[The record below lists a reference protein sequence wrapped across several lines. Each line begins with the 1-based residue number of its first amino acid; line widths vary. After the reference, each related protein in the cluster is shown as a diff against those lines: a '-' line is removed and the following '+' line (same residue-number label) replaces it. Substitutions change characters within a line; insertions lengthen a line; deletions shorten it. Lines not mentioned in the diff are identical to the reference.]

1 MPLAKIPLKP
11 GFNKQATASQ
21 AMGEW
26 IDGNNVR
33 FRYGS
38 PEKIGG
44 WEQITDKLI
53 VGAARA
59 QWSWTDL
66 TGRRYAALGTN
77 KCLYVYDADS
87 LYDITPLDL
96 TRTLTSVTFTSTTG
110 SATVTVNKASHGLE
124 PGDLFIFDASSV
136 TLPGGGVTTFTAA
149 NFETNSFE
157 VVAVPT
163 SGTFTITMPVT
174 ETGTGMSAQ
183 GSGDL
188 TPYYIVGPLISALG
202 YGWGTGLWGNDL
214 WGTPRTTS
222 NATIDGADWSLDNFG
237 ENLIATIKN
246 GKTFIWY
253 PSGGTGVS
261 TRASLVPNNPTA
273 TIQTIVSDRDRHLLH
288 LGTETTIGNPATQ
301 DPMFIRFSDQE
312 DIEKYEPTSTNT
324 AGTFRLDDGTTII
337 GAVRAKD
344 YILVVT
350 DTAAYTIQFVGPPY
364 TFSIRKVGSNCGLI
378 GKHALVFINGAVFW
392 MGDSGGFF
400 KFDGTVNDV
409 PCLVEDFVFTTLGD
423 DNLGINFAQG
433 GQVYAGLNTLYTE
446 INWFYCKDGSTNID
460 RLVSLNYDDGTWTT
474 SNLARTTYEDA
485 KVFKFPYAT
494 KYETSLLPTVPVING
509 VTAGA
514 SYFFA
519 QEKGKNE
526 VLNLSTGV
534 ISTNAIS
541 CFIRSGDFEL
551 DVEGNGEYFLKIR
564 RFIPDFKNLEGSA
577 DVTIYL
583 RSYPAD
589 TTVAKGETSI
599 GPFTIDTSTDKV
611 DTRARA
617 RLASLRIESDAIDD
631 NWRYGIFRVD
641 IQPDGRGGSFPQT

>member
-1 MPLAKIPLKP
+1 MPLVKIPLKP

-38 PEKIGG
+38 PEKLGG

-53 VGAARA
+53 AGAARA

-77 KCLYVYDADS
+77 TCLYIYDADS
-87 LYDITPLDL
+87 LYDITPLD
-96 TRTLTSVTFTSTTG
+96 TDRELTSCTFTSTTG
-110 SATVTVNKASHGLE
+110 SATVTVNKSSHNLE
-124 PGDLFIFDASSV
+124 IGEYILFSSV
-136 TLPGGGVTTFTAA
+136 TLPGGGETTFTTSD
-149 NFETNSFE
+149 FTTNTFE
-157 VVAVPT
+157 VISTPT
-163 SGTFTITMPVT
+163 SGTFTITMAVT
-174 ETGTGMSAQ
+174 EAGTGMSAQ
-183 GSGDL
+183 GSSTV
-188 TPYYIVGPLISALG
+188 TPYVNPGPLVASLG
-202 YGWGTGLWGNDL
+202 YGWGTGTWGL
-214 WGTPRTTS
+214 STWGTPRTTS
-222 NATIDGADWSLDNFG
+222 NATIDAADWSLDNFG
-237 ENLIATIKN
+237 ENLIATVKN
-246 GKTFIWY
+246 GKTYIWY
-253 PSGGTGVS
+253 PAGGTGIS
-261 TRASLVPNNPTA
+261 TRATLVPNNPTA

-288 LGTETTIGNPATQ
+288 LGTETTIGNPSTQ

-312 DIEKYEPTSTNT
+312 DIEQYEPTSTNT

-344 YILVVT
+344 YILVIT

-378 GKHALVFINGAVFW
+378 GKHALGFVNGAVWW

-400 KFDGTVNDV
+400 KFDGTVSDIS
-409 PCLVEDFVFTTLGD
+409 CLVEDFVFKTIGT

-433 GQVYAGLNTLYTE
+433 SQVYCGLNTLYTE
-446 INWFYCKDGSTNID
+446 INWFYCKAGSTNID
-460 RLVSLNYDDGTWTT
+460 RIVTLNYEDGTWTT
-474 SNLARTTYEDA
+474 GDLARTTYEDS

-494 KYETSLLPTVPVING
+494 KYDTTAIPTVPTING
-509 VTAGA
+509 ATAGA
-514 SYFFA
+514 SYYFI

-526 VLNLSTGV
+526 IINSGGTT
-534 ISTNAIS
+534 TNAIP
-541 CFIRSGDFEL
+541 CYIRSGDFEI
-551 DVEGNGEYFLKIR
+551 DQEGNGEYFLKIR

-577 DVTIYL
+577 NVTIFL
-583 RSYPAD
+583 RAYPAD
-589 TTVAKGETSI
+589 TTIAKGETSI

-617 RLASLRIESDAIDD
+617 RLASLKIDSSAIDD

-641 IQPDGRGGSFPQT
+641 IQPDGFGGSFPQT

>member
-1 MPLAKIPLKP
+1 MPLVKIPLKP

-38 PEKIGG
+38 PEKLGG

-53 VGAARA
+53 AGAARA

-77 KCLYVYDADS
+77 KCLYIYDADS
-87 LYDITPLDL
+87 LYDITPLDTDREL
-96 TRTLTSVTFTSTTG
+96 LACTFTSTTG
-110 SATVTVNKASHGLE
+110 SRTVTVNKASHNLE
-124 PGDLFIFDASSV
+124 VGEYILFSTV
-136 TLPGGGVTTFTAA
+136 TLPGGGVTSFVATDFT
-149 NFETNSFE
+149 TNTFE
-157 VVAVPT
+157 VIATPT
-163 SGTFTITMPVT
+163 SGTFTITMAVN
-174 ETGTGMSAQ
+174 EAGTGMSAQ
-183 GSGDL
+183 GSATV
-188 TPYYIVGPLISALG
+188 TPYVIVGPLVASLG
-202 YGWGTGLWGNDL
+202 YGWGTGTWGL
-214 WGTPRTTS
+214 STWGTPRTTS
-222 NATIDGADWSLDNFG
+222 NATIDAADWSLDNFG
-237 ENLIATIKN
+237 ENLIATIRN
-246 GKTFIWY
+246 GKTYIWL
-253 PSGGTGVS
+253 PAGGTG
-261 TRASLVPNNPTA
+261 TANRATLVPNNPTA
-273 TIQTIVSDRDRHLLH
+273 TIQTIVSDRDRHLIH
-288 LGTETTIGNPATQ
+288 LGTETTIGNPSTQ

-312 DIEKYEPTSTNT
+312 DIEIYQPTSTNT

-378 GKHALVFINGAVFW
+378 GKHALAFVNGAVLW

-400 KFDGTVNDV
+400 KFDGTVTDI
-409 PCLVEDFVFTTLGD
+409 PCLVEDFVFKTIGT

-433 GQVYAGLNTLYTE
+433 SQVYCGLNTLYTE
-446 INWFYCKDGSTNID
+446 VNWFYCKAGSTNVD
-460 RLVSLNYDDGTWTT
+460 RIVTHNYDDGTWTT
-474 SNLARTTYEDA
+474 GDLARTTYEDS

-494 KYETSLLPTVPVING
+494 KYDTTAIPTVPVING
-509 VTAGA
+509 ATAGA
-514 SYFFA
+514 SYYFI

-526 VLNLSTGV
+526 IINTGGTT
-534 ISTNAIS
+534 TNAIS
-541 CFIRSGDFEL
+541 SYIRSGDFEL
-551 DVEGNGEYFLKIR
+551 EVEGNGEYFLKIR

-583 RSYPAD
+583 RAYPAD
-589 TTVAKGETSI
+589 TTTAKGETFI

-617 RLASLRIESDAIDD
+617 RLASIRIDSDAIDD

-641 IQPDGRGGSFPQT
+641 IQQDGMGGSFPQT

>member
-33 FRYGS
+33 FRFGS
-38 PEKIGG
+38 PEKLGG
-44 WEQITDKLI
+44 WEQITDDLI

-96 TRTLTSVTFTSTTG
+96 TRTLTGCTFTSTTS

-124 PGDLFIFDASSV
+124 PGDLFIFDSGTI
-136 TLPGGGVTTFTAA
+136 TLPGGGVTTFVTAD
-149 NFETNSFE
+149 FTTNTFE
-157 VVAVPT
+157 VLTVPT
-163 SGTFTITMPVT
+163 SNTFTITMPVN
-174 ETGTGMSAQ
+174 EAGTGMTAQ
-183 GSGDL
+183 GTGAL
-188 TPYYIVGPLISALG
+188 TPYYIIGPLISALG
-202 YGWGTGLWGNDL
+202 YGWGTGIWGGST

-253 PSGGTGVS
+253 PTGGTGTS
-261 TRASLVPNNPTA
+261 TRAALIPNNPTS

-312 DIEKYEPTSTNT
+312 DIEVYEPTSTNT

-350 DTAAYTIQFVGPPY
+350 DTAAYTIQFVGPPF

-378 GKHALVFINGAVFW
+378 GKHALAFVNGAVFW

-400 KFDGTVNDV
+400 KFDGTVTDI
-409 PCLVEDFVFTTLGD
+409 PCLVEDFVFKTVGT

-433 GQVYAGLNTLYTE
+433 GQVYCGLNTLYTE
-446 INWFYCKDGSTNID
+446 INWFYCKAGSTNID
-460 RLVSLNYDDGTWTT
+460 RLVTLNYDDSTWTT
-474 SNLARTTYEDA
+474 GDLARTTYEDS

-494 KYETSLLPTVPVING
+494 KYEPSLLPTVPVING
-509 VTAGA
+509 VTTGA
-514 SYFFA
+514 SYYFA

-541 CFIRSGDFEL
+541 CYVRSGDFEL

-589 TTVAKGETSI
+589 TTVAKGETYI

-617 RLASLRIESDAIDD
+617 RLASIRIESEAIDD

>member
-44 WEQITDKLI
+44 WTQITDQLI

-66 TGRRYAALGTN
+66 TGRRYSALGTN
-77 KCLYVYDADS
+77 KCLYVYDADY

-96 TRTLTSVTFTSTTG
+96 TRVLTSCTFTSTTG

-124 PGDLFIFDASSV
+124 PGDLFIFDSGTI
-136 TLPGGGVTTFTAA
+136 TLPGGGVTTFITA
-149 NFETNSFE
+149 NFTTNTFE
-157 VVAVPT
+157 VLTVPT
-163 SGTFTITMPVT
+163 SGTFTITMPAT
-174 ETGTGMSAQ
+174 EAGTGMAAQ
-183 GSGDL
+183 GTGTL
-188 TPYYIVGPLISALG
+188 TPYYVIGPLISALG
-202 YGWGTGLWGNDL
+202 YGWGTGLWGNAA
-214 WGTPRTTS
+214 WGDARTTS
-222 NATIDGADWSLDNFG
+222 NATLDGADWSLDNFG
-237 ENLIATIKN
+237 ENLIATVKN

-253 PSGGTGVS
+253 PTGGTGVS

-288 LGTETTIGNPATQ
+288 LGTETTIGNPSTQ
-301 DPMFIRFSDQE
+301 DPMFIRFSNQE
-312 DIEKYEPTSTNT
+312 DIEDYLPTSTNT

-344 YILVVT
+344 YILVIT
-350 DTAAYTIQFVGPPY
+350 DTAAYTIQFVGPPF

-433 GQVYAGLNTLYTE
+433 SQVYAGLNTLYTE

-474 SNLARTTYEDA
+474 GNLSRTTYEDA

-494 KYETSLLPTVPVING
+494 KYEPSLLPTVPVING

-514 SYFFA
+514 SYYFA
-519 QEKGKNE
+519 QEIGKNE

-551 DVEGNGEYFLKIR
+551 DVGGNGEYFLKIR

-583 RSYPAD
+583 RAYPAD
-589 TTVAKGETSI
+589 TTTAKGETFI

-617 RLASLRIESDAIDD
+617 RLASLRIESEDIDD

-641 IQPDGRGGSFPQT
+641 IQPDGMR

>member
-38 PEKIGG
+38 PEKLGG

-53 VGAARA
+53 AGAARA

-66 TGRRYAALGTN
+66 SGRRYAALGTN
-77 KCLYVYDADS
+77 KCLYIYDADS
-87 LYDITPLDL
+87 LYDVTPLDSTRAL
-96 TRTLTSVTFTSTTG
+96 TGCTFTTTSG
-110 SATVTVNKASHGLE
+110 SKTVTVNASSHGLDIGE
-124 PGDLFIFDASSV
+124 YIIFSLV
-136 TLPGGGVTTFTAA
+136 TAPVGSGYVAADFTTNT
-149 NFETNSFE
+149 FE
-157 VVAVPT
+157 VVSVPT
-163 SGTFTITMPVT
+163 SGTFTITMVT
-174 ETGTGMSAQ
+174 NASGNSIASGSATC
-183 GSGDL
+183 
-188 TPYYIVGPLISALG
+188 TPYYYIGPLVSALG
-202 YGWGTGLWGNDL
+202 YGWGTGLWGDGS

-222 NATIDGADWSLDNFG
+222 NASIDGADWSLDNFG

-253 PSGGTGVS
+253 PAGGTGVS
-261 TRASLVPNNPTA
+261 TRASLVPNNPTS

-312 DIEKYEPTSTNT
+312 DIEVYEPTSTNT

-344 YILVVT
+344 YILVIT

-378 GKHALVFINGAVFW
+378 GKHSLAFVNGAVWW

-400 KFDGTVNDV
+400 KFDGTVSDV
-409 PCLVEDFVFTTLGD
+409 SCLVEDFVFKTVGT

-433 GQVYAGLNTLYTE
+433 SQVYCGLNTLYTE
-446 INWFYCKDGSTNID
+446 INWFYCKAGSTNID
-460 RLVSLNYDDGTWTT
+460 RIVTLNYEDGTWVTGD
-474 SNLARTTYEDA
+474 LARTTYEDS

-494 KYETSLLPTVPVING
+494 KYEPSLLPTTPVING

-514 SYFFA
+514 SYYFI

-526 VLNLSTGV
+526 VLNLSAGATSV
-534 ISTNAIS
+534 NAIS
-541 CFIRSGDFEL
+541 CYVRSGDFEL
-551 DVEGNGEYFLKIR
+551 DVDGNGEYFLKIR

-589 TTVAKGETSI
+589 TTVAKGETYI

-617 RLASLRIESDAIDD
+617 RLASLRIESEAIDD

-641 IQPDGRGGSFPQT
+641 IQPDGMR

>member
-1 MPLAKIPLKP
+1 MPLVKIPLKS

-38 PEKIGG
+38 PEKLGG

-53 VGAARA
+53 AGAARA

-77 KCLYVYDADS
+77 KCLYVYDADAI
-87 LYDITPLDL
+87 YDITPLDA
-96 TRTLTSVTFTSTTG
+96 TRAKTSCTFTSTTG
-110 SATVTVNKASHGLE
+110 STTVTVNKTAHG
-124 PGDLFIFDASSV
+124 FIVGELIKFTAV
-136 TLPGGGVTTFTAA
+136 TLPGGGVTTFVATDFTA
-149 NFETNSFE
+149 NTFEIKTVATNGNS
-157 VVAVPT
+157 
-163 SGTFTITMPVT
+163 FTITMAVT
-174 ETGTGMSAQ
+174 ETGSGMSAQ
-183 GSGDL
+183 GSSTV
-188 TPYYIVGPLISALG
+188 TPYYYVGPIVSTLG
-202 YGWGTGLWGNDL
+202 YGWGAGSWGFEF
-214 WGTPRTTS
+214 WGTPRTVSTTDIS
-222 NATIDGADWSLDNFG
+222 SADWSLDNYG
-237 ENLIATIKN
+237 ENLIATIKD
-246 GKTFIWY
+246 GSTFKWI
-253 PSGGTGVS
+253 PSAGTGVN
-261 TRASLVPNNPTA
+261 TRAVLVPNNPTA
-273 TIQTIVSDRDRHLLH
+273 TIQTIVSDRDRHLIH
-288 LGTETTIGNPATQ
+288 LGTETTIGDPTTQ

-312 DIEKYEPTSTNT
+312 DIEVYEPTSTNT

-378 GKHALVFINGAVFW
+378 GKHALVFINGTVFW

-400 KFDGTVNDV
+400 KFDGTVNDI
-409 PCLVEDFVFTTLGD
+409 PCLVEDFVFTTLGE
-423 DNLGINFAQG
+423 DNLGINFSQG
-433 GQVYAGLNTLYTE
+433 SQVYAGLNTLYTE

-460 RLVSLNYDDGTWTT
+460 RLVSLNYDENTWTT
-474 SNLARTTYEDA
+474 GNLARTTYEDA

-494 KYETSLLPTVPVING
+494 KYETALVPTIPTING
-509 VTAGA
+509 ATAGA
-514 SYFFA
+514 SYYFA
-519 QEKGKNE
+519 QEVGKNE
-526 VLNLSTGV
+526 IINTGGTT
-534 ISTNAIS
+534 TNAIS
-541 CFIRSGDFEL
+541 CFIRSGDFEI
-551 DVEGNGEYFLKIR
+551 DQGGNGEYFLKIR

-583 RSYPAD
+583 RAYPAD
-589 TTVAKGETSI
+589 TTTAKGETFI

-617 RLASLRIESDAIDD
+617 RLASIRIDSDAIDD

-641 IQPDGRGGSFPQT
+641 IQQDGLGGSFPQT

>member
-1 MPLAKIPLKP
+1 MPLVKIPLKP

-44 WEQITDKLI
+44 WQQITDKLI
-53 VGAARA
+53 AGAARA

-77 KCLYVYDADS
+77 KCLYIYDADS
-87 LYDITPLDL
+87 LYDITPLDTDRIL
-96 TRTLTSVTFTSTTG
+96 TACTFTSTTG
-110 SATVTVNKASHGLE
+110 SATVTVNKASHNLE
-124 PGDLFIFDASSV
+124 VGEYILFSAI
-136 TLPGGGVTTFTAA
+136 TLPGGGVTSFVAADFT
-149 NFETNSFE
+149 TNTFE
-157 VVAVPT
+157 VISTPT
-163 SGTFTITMPVT
+163 SGTFTITMAVN
-174 ETGTGMSAQ
+174 EAGTGMSAQ
-183 GSGDL
+183 GSATM
-188 TPYYIVGPLISALG
+188 TPYVNPGPLVASLG
-202 YGWGTGLWGNDL
+202 YGWGTGTWGL
-214 WGTPRTTS
+214 STWGTPRTTS
-222 NATIDGADWSLDNFG
+222 NATIDAADWSLDNFG
-237 ENLIATIKN
+237 ENLIATIRN
-246 GKTFIWY
+246 SKTYIWL
-253 PSGGTGVS
+253 PAGGTG
-261 TRASLVPNNPTA
+261 TANRATLVPNNPTA
-273 TIQTIVSDRDRHLLH
+273 TIQTIVSDRDRHLIH
-288 LGTETTIGNPATQ
+288 LGTETTIGNPSTQ

-312 DIEKYEPTSTNT
+312 DIELYEPTSTNT

-400 KFDGTVNDV
+400 KFDGTVNDI
-409 PCLVEDFVFTTLGD
+409 PCLVEDFVFTTLGS

-433 GQVYAGLNTLYTE
+433 SQVYAGLNTLYTE

-474 SNLARTTYEDA
+474 GNLARTTYEDA

-494 KYETSLLPTVPVING
+494 KYETSLVPTVPTING
-509 VTAGA
+509 ATAGA
-514 SYFFA
+514 SYYFI
-519 QEKGKNE
+519 QEIGKNE
-526 VLNLSTGV
+526 IINTGGTT
-534 ISTNAIS
+534 TNAIT

-551 DVEGNGEYFLKIR
+551 EVEGNGEYFLKIR

-583 RSYPAD
+583 RAYPAD
-589 TTVAKGETSI
+589 TTTAKGETFI

-617 RLASLRIESDAIDD
+617 RLASIRIDSDAIDD

-641 IQPDGRGGSFPQT
+641 IQQDGRGGSFPQT

>member
-1 MPLAKIPLKP
+1 MPLVKIPLKS

-38 PEKIGG
+38 PEKLGG
-44 WEQITDKLI
+44 WEQVTDKLI
-53 VGAARA
+53 AGAARA

-66 TGRRYAALGTN
+66 SGRRYAALGTN

-87 LYDITPLDL
+87 LYDITPLDTDREL
-96 TRTLTSVTFTSTTG
+96 LSCTFTSTTG
-110 SATVTVNKASHGLE
+110 SKTVTVNKASHNLE
-124 PGDLFIFDASSV
+124 VGEYILFTTV
-136 TLPGGGVTTFTAA
+136 TLPGGGVTSFVAADFT
-149 NFETNSFE
+149 TNTFE
-157 VVAVPT
+157 VISTPT
-163 SGTFTITMPVT
+163 SGTFTVTMAVT
-174 ETGTGMSAQ
+174 EAGTGMTTQ
-183 GSGDL
+183 GSATT
-188 TPYYIVGPLISALG
+188 TPYINPGPLVASLG
-202 YGWGTGLWGNDL
+202 YGWGTGTWSLST

-222 NATIDGADWSLDNFG
+222 NATIDAADWSLDNFG

-253 PSGGTGVS
+253 PAGGTGTA
-261 TRASLVPNNPTA
+261 TRAALVPNNPTA

-288 LGTETTIGNPATQ
+288 LGTETTIGNPNTQ

-312 DIEKYEPTSTNT
+312 DIEDYTPTSTNT
-324 AGTFRLDDGTTII
+324 AGTFRLDDGTTIV

-344 YILVVT
+344 YILVIT

-378 GKHALVFINGAVFW
+378 GKHALAFVNGAVWW

-400 KFDGTVNDV
+400 KFDGTVSDV
-409 PCLVEDFVFTTLGD
+409 SCLVEDFVFKTLGT
-423 DNLGINFAQG
+423 DNLGINFSQG
-433 GQVYAGLNTLYTE
+433 SQVYCGLNTLYTE
-446 INWFYCKDGSTNID
+446 INWFYCKAGATNID
-460 RLVSLNYDDGTWTT
+460 RVVTLNYEENSWVTGD
-474 SNLARTTYEDA
+474 LARTTYEDS

-494 KYETSLLPTVPVING
+494 KYDTTVTPTVPTING
-509 VTAGA
+509 ATAGA
-514 SYFFA
+514 SYYFI

-526 VLNLSTGV
+526 IINTGGTT
-534 ISTNAIS
+534 TNAIS
-541 CFIRSGDFEL
+541 AYVRSGDFEI
-551 DVEGNGEYFLKIR
+551 DQDGNGEYFLKIR

-589 TTVAKGETSI
+589 TTTAKGETFI

-617 RLASLRIESDAIDD
+617 RLASIRIDSDAVDD

-641 IQPDGRGGSFPQT
+641 IQQDGLGGSFPQT

>member
-1 MPLAKIPLKP
+1 MPLVKIPLKP

-38 PEKIGG
+38 PEKLGG

-53 VGAARA
+53 AGAARA

-77 KCLYVYDADS
+77 KCLYIYDADS
-87 LYDITPLDL
+87 LYDVTPLD
-96 TRTLTSVTFTSTTG
+96 TDRQLTSCTFTSTTG
-110 SATVTVNKASHGLE
+110 SRTVTVNKASHNLE
-124 PGDLFIFDASSV
+124 VGEYIIFTSV
-136 TLPGGGVTTFTAA
+136 TLPGGGVTSFVAADFTT
-149 NFETNSFE
+149 NVFEIITT
-157 VVAVPT
+157 PT
-163 SGTFTITMPVT
+163 SGNFTITMAVN

-183 GSGDL
+183 GSATV
-188 TPYYIVGPLISALG
+188 TPYVIVGPLVASLG
-202 YGWGTGLWGNDL
+202 YGWGTGTWGL
-214 WGTPRTTS
+214 STWGTPRTTS
-222 NATIDGADWSLDNFG
+222 NATIDAADWSLDNFG
-237 ENLIATIKN
+237 ENLIATIRN
-246 GKTFIWY
+246 GKTYIWL
-253 PSGGTGVS
+253 PAGGTG
-261 TRASLVPNNPTA
+261 TANRATLVPNNPTA
-273 TIQTIVSDRDRHLLH
+273 TIQTIVSDRDRHLIH
-288 LGTETTIGNPATQ
+288 LGTETTIGNPSTQ

-312 DIEKYEPTSTNT
+312 DIEIYQPTSTNT

-378 GKHALVFINGAVFW
+378 GKHALAFVNGAVLW

-400 KFDGTVNDV
+400 KFDGTVTDI
-409 PCLVEDFVFTTLGD
+409 PCLVEDFVFKTIGT

-433 GQVYAGLNTLYTE
+433 SQVYCGLNTLYTE
-446 INWFYCKDGSTNID
+446 VNWFYCKAGSTNID
-460 RLVSLNYDDGTWTT
+460 RIVTLNYDDVTWTT
-474 SNLARTTYEDA
+474 GDLARTTYEDS

-494 KYETSLLPTVPVING
+494 KYDPTAIPTVPVVNG
-509 VTAGA
+509 ATAGA
-514 SYFFA
+514 SYYFI

-526 VLNLSTGV
+526 IINTGGTT
-534 ISTNAIS
+534 TNAIS
-541 CFIRSGDFEL
+541 AYIRSGDFEI
-551 DVEGNGEYFLKIR
+551 DQSGNGEFFLKIR

-583 RSYPAD
+583 RAYPAD
-589 TTVAKGETSI
+589 TTTAKGETSI

-617 RLASLRIESDAIDD
+617 RLASIKIDSDAVDD

-641 IQPDGRGGSFPQT
+641 IQPDGMGGSFPQT

>member
-1 MPLAKIPLKP
+1 MPLVKIPLKP

-44 WEQITDKLI
+44 WQQITDKLI
-53 VGAARA
+53 AGAARA

-77 KCLYVYDADS
+77 KCLYIYDADS
-87 LYDITPLDL
+87 LYDITPLDTDRIL
-96 TRTLTSVTFTSTTG
+96 TACTFTSTTG
-110 SATVTVNKASHGLE
+110 SATVTVNKASHNLE
-124 PGDLFIFDASSV
+124 VGEYILFSAV
-136 TLPGGGVTTFTAA
+136 TLPGGGVTSFVAADFT
-149 NFETNSFE
+149 TNTFE
-157 VVAVPT
+157 VISTPT
-163 SGTFTITMPVT
+163 SGTFTITMAVN
-174 ETGTGMSAQ
+174 EAGTGMSAQ
-183 GSGDL
+183 GSATM
-188 TPYYIVGPLISALG
+188 TPYVNPGPLVASLG
-202 YGWGTGLWGNDL
+202 YGWGTGTWGL
-214 WGTPRTTS
+214 STWGTPRTTS
-222 NATIDGADWSLDNFG
+222 NATIEAADWSLDNFG
-237 ENLIATIKN
+237 EDLIATIRN
-246 GKTFIWY
+246 SKTYKWL
-253 PSGGTGVS
+253 PAGGTG
-261 TRASLVPNNPTA
+261 TANRATLVPNNPTA
-273 TIQTIVSDRDRHLLH
+273 TIQTIVSDRDRHLIH
-288 LGTETTIGNPATQ
+288 LGTETTIGNPSTQ

-312 DIEKYEPTSTNT
+312 DIELYEPTSTNT

-400 KFDGTVNDV
+400 KFDGTVNDI
-409 PCLVEDFVFTTLGD
+409 PCLVEDFIFTTLGS

-433 GQVYAGLNTLYTE
+433 SQVYAGLNTLYTE

-474 SNLARTTYEDA
+474 GNLARTTYEDA

-494 KYETSLLPTVPVING
+494 KYETSLVPTVPTING
-509 VTAGA
+509 ATAGA
-514 SYFFA
+514 SYYFI
-519 QEKGKNE
+519 QEIGKNE
-526 VLNLSTGV
+526 IINTGGTT
-534 ISTNAIS
+534 TNAIT

-551 DVEGNGEYFLKIR
+551 EVEGNGEYFLKIR

-583 RSYPAD
+583 RAYPAD
-589 TTVAKGETSI
+589 TTTAKGETFI

-617 RLASLRIESDAIDD
+617 RLASIRIDSDAIDD

-641 IQPDGRGGSFPQT
+641 IQQDGRGGSFPQT

>member
-1 MPLAKIPLKP
+1 MPLVKIPLKP

-53 VGAARA
+53 AGAARA

-66 TGRRYAALGTN
+66 TGRRYSALGTN
-77 KCLYVYDADS
+77 KCLYIYDADS
-87 LYDITPLDL
+87 LYDITPLDTDREL
-96 TRTLTSVTFTSTTG
+96 LACTFTSTTG
-110 SATVTVNKASHGLE
+110 SATVTVNKASHNLE
-124 PGDLFIFDASSV
+124 VGEYILFSTV
-136 TLPGGGVTTFTAA
+136 TLPGGGVTSFVAADFT
-149 NFETNSFE
+149 TNTFE
-157 VVAVPT
+157 VISTPT
-163 SGTFTITMPVT
+163 SGTFTITMAVT
-174 ETGTGMSAQ
+174 EAGTGMSAQ
-183 GSGDL
+183 GSATM
-188 TPYYIVGPLISALG
+188 TPYINPGPLVASLG
-202 YGWGTGLWGNDL
+202 YGWGTGTWGL
-214 WGTPRTTS
+214 STWGTPRTTS
-222 NATIDGADWSLDNFG
+222 NATIDAADWSLDNFG
-237 ENLIATIKN
+237 ENLIATVKN
-246 GKTFIWY
+246 SKTYIWL
-253 PSGGTGVS
+253 PAGGTG
-261 TRASLVPNNPTA
+261 TANRATLVPNNPTA
-273 TIQTIVSDRDRHLLH
+273 TIQTIVSDRDRHLIH
-288 LGTETTIGNPATQ
+288 LGTETTIGNPSTQ
-301 DPMFIRFSDQE
+301 DPMFIRFSNQE
-312 DIEKYEPTSTNT
+312 DIEDYLPTSTNT

-350 DTAAYTIQFVGPPY
+350 DTAAYTIQFVGPPF

-400 KFDGTVNDV
+400 KFDGTVNDI

-433 GQVYAGLNTLYTE
+433 SQVYAGLNTLYTE

-460 RLVSLNYDDGTWTT
+460 RLVSLNYDDSTWTT
-474 SNLARTTYEDA
+474 GNLARTTYEDA

-494 KYETSLLPTVPVING
+494 KYETALVPTVPTING
-509 VTAGA
+509 ATAGA
-514 SYFFA
+514 SYYFA
-519 QEKGKNE
+519 QEVGKNE
-526 VLNLSTGV
+526 IINTGGTT
-534 ISTNAIS
+534 TNAIA

-551 DVEGNGEYFLKIR
+551 EVEGNGEYFLKIR

-583 RSYPAD
+583 KAYPAD
-589 TTVAKGETSI
+589 TTTAKGETFI

-617 RLASLRIESDAIDD
+617 RLASIRIDSADIND

-641 IQPDGRGGSFPQT
+641 IQQDGRGGSFPQT

>member
-1 MPLAKIPLKP
+1 MPLVKIPLKS

-38 PEKIGG
+38 PEKLGG

-53 VGAARA
+53 AGAARA

-87 LYDITPLDL
+87 LYDITPLD
-96 TRTLTSVTFTSTTG
+96 TDRTLTSCTFTSTTG
-110 SATVTVNKASHGLE
+110 SKTVTVNKASHNLE
-124 PGDLFIFDASSV
+124 IGEYILFTSV
-136 TLPGGGVTTFTAA
+136 TLPGGGVTSFVASDFTTNTFEIIST
-149 NFETNSFE
+149 
-157 VVAVPT
+157 PT
-163 SGTFTITMPVT
+163 SGTFTITMAVT
-174 ETGTGMSAQ
+174 ETGTGMSSQ
-183 GSGDL
+183 GSATT
-188 TPYYIVGPLISALG
+188 TPYVNPGPLVASLG
-202 YGWGTGLWGNDL
+202 YGWGTGTWGL
-214 WGTPRTTS
+214 STWGTPRTTS
-222 NATIDGADWSLDNFG
+222 NATIDAADWSLDNFG
-237 ENLIATIKN
+237 ENLIATVKN

-253 PSGGTGVS
+253 PASGAGTAN
-261 TRASLVPNNPTA
+261 RATLIPNNPTA

-288 LGTETTIGNPATQ
+288 LGTETAIGNPNTQ

-312 DIEKYEPTSTNT
+312 DIEDYVPTSTNT
-324 AGTFRLDDGTTII
+324 AGTFRLDDGTTIV

-344 YILVVT
+344 YILVIT

-378 GKHALVFINGAVFW
+378 GKHALAFVNGAVWW

-400 KFDGTVNDV
+400 KFDGTVSDV
-409 PCLVEDFVFTTLGD
+409 SCLVEDFVFKTLGT
-423 DNLGINFAQG
+423 DNLGINFSQG
-433 GQVYAGLNTLYTE
+433 SQVYCGLNTLYTE
-446 INWFYCKDGSTNID
+446 INWFYCKAGVTNID
-460 RLVSLNYDDGTWTT
+460 RVVTLNYEENSWVTGD
-474 SNLARTTYEDA
+474 LARTTYEDS

-494 KYETSLLPTVPVING
+494 KYDTTATPTVPTING
-509 VTAGA
+509 ATAGA
-514 SYFFA
+514 SYYFI

-526 VLNLSTGV
+526 IINTGGTT
-534 ISTNAIS
+534 TNAIAAYV
-541 CFIRSGDFEL
+541 RSGDFEI
-551 DVEGNGEYFLKIR
+551 DQDGNGEYLLKIR

-589 TTVAKGETSI
+589 TTTVKGETFI

-611 DTRARA
+611 DTRARG
-617 RLASLRIESDAIDD
+617 RLASIRIDSDAIDD

-641 IQPDGRGGSFPQT
+641 IQQDGLGGSFPQT

>member
-1 MPLAKIPLKP
+1 MPLVKIPLKS

-38 PEKIGG
+38 PEKLGG

-53 VGAARA
+53 AGAARA

-87 LYDITPLDL
+87 LYDITPLD
-96 TRTLTSVTFTSTTG
+96 TDRILTSCTFTSTTG
-110 SATVTVNKASHGLE
+110 SRTVTVNKASHNLE
-124 PGDLFIFDASSV
+124 VGEYILFTTV
-136 TLPGGGVTTFTAA
+136 TLPGGGVTSFVAADFT
-149 NFETNSFE
+149 TNTFE
-157 VVAVPT
+157 VISTPT
-163 SGTFTITMPVT
+163 SGTFTVTMAVT
-174 ETGTGMSAQ
+174 EAGTGMSSQ
-183 GSGDL
+183 GSSTV
-188 TPYYIVGPLISALG
+188 TPYVNPGPLVASLG
-202 YGWGTGLWGNDL
+202 YGWGTGTWSLST

-222 NATIDGADWSLDNFG
+222 NATIDAADWSLDNFG
-237 ENLIATIKN
+237 ENLIATVKN

-253 PSGGTGVS
+253 PAGGTG
-261 TRASLVPNNPTA
+261 TAIRAEVVPNNPTA

-288 LGTETTIGNPATQ
+288 LGTETAIGNPSTQ

-312 DIEKYEPTSTNT
+312 DIEDYVPTSTNT
-324 AGTFRLDDGTTII
+324 AGTFRLDDGTTIV

-344 YILVVT
+344 YILVIT

-378 GKHALVFINGAVFW
+378 GKHALAFVNGAVWW

-400 KFDGTVNDV
+400 KFDGTVSDV
-409 PCLVEDFVFTTLGD
+409 SCLVEDFVFKTLGT
-423 DNLGINFAQG
+423 DNLGINFSQG
-433 GQVYAGLNTLYTE
+433 SQVYCGLNTLYTE
-446 INWFYCKDGSTNID
+446 INWFYCKAGVTNID
-460 RLVSLNYDDGTWTT
+460 RVVTLNYEENSWVTGD
-474 SNLARTTYEDA
+474 LARTTYEDS

-494 KYETSLLPTVPVING
+494 KYDTTATPTVPTING
-509 VTAGA
+509 ATAGA
-514 SYFFA
+514 SYYFI

-526 VLNLSTGV
+526 IINTGGTT
-534 ISTNAIS
+534 TNAIAAYV
-541 CFIRSGDFEL
+541 RSGDFEI
-551 DVEGNGEYFLKIR
+551 DQDGNGEYFLKIR

-589 TTVAKGETSI
+589 TTTVKGETFI

-611 DTRARA
+611 DTRARG
-617 RLASLRIESDAIDD
+617 RLASIRIDSDAIDD

-641 IQPDGRGGSFPQT
+641 IQQDGLGGSFPQT

>member
-38 PEKIGG
+38 PEKLGG

-53 VGAARA
+53 AGAARA

-77 KCLYVYDADS
+77 KCLYIYDADS
-87 LYDITPLDL
+87 LYDVTPLDSTRAL
-96 TRTLTSVTFTSTTG
+96 TGCTFTTTSG
-110 SATVTVNKASHGLE
+110 SKTVTVNASSHGLDIGE
-124 PGDLFIFDASSV
+124 YIIFSLV
-136 TLPGGGVTTFTAA
+136 TAPVGSGYVAADFTTNT
-149 NFETNSFE
+149 FE
-157 VVAVPT
+157 VVSVPT
-163 SGTFTITMPVT
+163 SGTFTITMAT
-174 ETGTGMSAQ
+174 NASGNSTASGSATC
-183 GSGDL
+183 
-188 TPYYIVGPLISALG
+188 TPYYYIGPLVSALG
-202 YGWGTGLWGNDL
+202 YGWGTGLWGDGS

-222 NATIDGADWSLDNFG
+222 NASIDGADWSLDNFG

-253 PSGGTGVS
+253 PAGGTGVS

-312 DIEKYEPTSTNT
+312 DIEVYEPTSTNT

-344 YILVVT
+344 YILVIT

-378 GKHALVFINGAVFW
+378 GKHALAFVNGAVWW

-400 KFDGTVNDV
+400 KFDGTVSDV
-409 PCLVEDFVFTTLGD
+409 SCLVEDFVFKTLGT
-423 DNLGINFAQG
+423 DNLGINFSQG
-433 GQVYAGLNTLYTE
+433 SQVYCGLNTLYTE
-446 INWFYCKDGSTNID
+446 INWFYCKAGSTNID
-460 RLVSLNYDDGTWTT
+460 RLVTLNYEEGTWVTGD
-474 SNLARTTYEDA
+474 LARTTYEDS

-494 KYETSLLPTVPVING
+494 KYEPSLLPTTPVING

-514 SYFFA
+514 SYYFI

-526 VLNLSTGV
+526 VLNLSAGTTSV
-534 ISTNAIS
+534 NAIS
-541 CFIRSGDFEL
+541 CYVRSGDFEL
-551 DVEGNGEYFLKIR
+551 DVDGNGEYFLKIR

-589 TTVAKGETSI
+589 TTVAKGETYI

-617 RLASLRIESDAIDD
+617 RLASLRIESEAIDD

-641 IQPDGRGGSFPQT
+641 IQPDGMR

>member
-1 MPLAKIPLKP
+1 MPLVKIPLKS

-38 PEKIGG
+38 PEKLGG

-53 VGAARA
+53 AGAARA

-87 LYDITPLDL
+87 LYDITPLD
-96 TRTLTSVTFTSTTG
+96 TDRTLTSCTFTSTTG
-110 SATVTVNKASHGLE
+110 SKTVTVNKASHNLE
-124 PGDLFIFDASSV
+124 VGEYILFTTV
-136 TLPGGGVTTFTAA
+136 TLPGGGVTSFVAADFTTNTFEIIST
-149 NFETNSFE
+149 
-157 VVAVPT
+157 PT
-163 SGTFTITMPVT
+163 SGTFTITMAVT
-174 ETGTGMSAQ
+174 ETGTGMSSQ
-183 GSGDL
+183 GSATT
-188 TPYYIVGPLISALG
+188 TPYVNPGPLVASLG
-202 YGWGTGLWGNDL
+202 YGWGTGTWSLST

-222 NATIDGADWSLDNFG
+222 NATIDAADWSLDNFG
-237 ENLIATIKN
+237 ENLIATVKN

-253 PSGGTGVS
+253 PAGGTG
-261 TRASLVPNNPTA
+261 TAIRAEVVPNNPTA

-288 LGTETTIGNPATQ
+288 LGTETAIGNPNTQ

-312 DIEKYEPTSTNT
+312 DIEDYTPTSTNT
-324 AGTFRLDDGTTII
+324 AGTFRLDDGTTIV

-344 YILVVT
+344 YILVIT

-378 GKHALVFINGAVFW
+378 GKHALAFVNGAVWW

-400 KFDGTVNDV
+400 KFDGTVSDV
-409 PCLVEDFVFTTLGD
+409 SCLVEDFVFKTLGT
-423 DNLGINFAQG
+423 DNLGINFSQG
-433 GQVYAGLNTLYTE
+433 SQVYCGLNTLYTE
-446 INWFYCKDGSTNID
+446 INWFYCKAGVTNID
-460 RLVSLNYDDGTWTT
+460 RVVTLNYEENSWVTGD
-474 SNLARTTYEDA
+474 LARTTYEDS

-494 KYETSLLPTVPVING
+494 KYDTTATPTVPTING
-509 VTAGA
+509 ATAGA
-514 SYFFA
+514 SYYFI

-526 VLNLSTGV
+526 IINTGGTT
-534 ISTNAIS
+534 TNAIAAYV
-541 CFIRSGDFEL
+541 RSGDFEI
-551 DVEGNGEYFLKIR
+551 DQDGNGEYFLKIR

-583 RSYPAD
+583 RAYPAD
-589 TTVAKGETSI
+589 TTTAKGETFI

-611 DTRARA
+611 DTRARG
-617 RLASLRIESDAIDD
+617 RLASIRIDSDAIDD

-641 IQPDGRGGSFPQT
+641 IQQDGLGGSFPQT

>member
-1 MPLAKIPLKP
+1 MPLVKIPLKP

-38 PEKIGG
+38 PEKLGG

-53 VGAARA
+53 AGAARA

-66 TGRRYAALGTN
+66 TGRRYSALGTN
-77 KCLYVYDADS
+77 KCLYIYDADS
-87 LYDITPLDL
+87 LYDITPLDTDREL
-96 TRTLTSVTFTSTTG
+96 LACTFTSTTG
-110 SATVTVNKASHGLE
+110 SRTVTVNKSSHNLE
-124 PGDLFIFDASSV
+124 VGEYIIFTSV
-136 TLPGGGVTTFTAA
+136 TLPGGGVTTFVAA
-149 NFETNSFE
+149 DFTTNVFE
-157 VVAVPT
+157 VITTPT
-163 SGTFTITMPVT
+163 SGTFTITMAVN
-174 ETGTGMSAQ
+174 EAGTGMSAQ
-183 GSGDL
+183 GSATV
-188 TPYYIVGPLISALG
+188 TPYVIVGPLVASLG
-202 YGWGTGLWGNDL
+202 YGWGTGTWGL
-214 WGTPRTTS
+214 STWGTPRTTS
-222 NATIDGADWSLDNFG
+222 NATIEAADWSLDNFG
-237 ENLIATIKN
+237 EDLIATIRN
-246 GKTFIWY
+246 GKTYKWL
-253 PSGGTGVS
+253 PAGGTG
-261 TRASLVPNNPTA
+261 TANRATLVPNNPTA
-273 TIQTIVSDRDRHLLH
+273 TIQTIVSDRDRHLIH
-288 LGTETTIGNPATQ
+288 LGTETTIGNPSTQ

-312 DIEKYEPTSTNT
+312 DIEDYNPTSTNT

-350 DTAAYTIQFVGPPY
+350 DTAAYTIQYVGTPF

-378 GKHALVFINGAVFW
+378 GKHALAFVNGAVLW

-400 KFDGTVNDV
+400 RFDGTVTDI
-409 PCLVEDFVFTTLGD
+409 PCLVEDFVFKTIGT

-433 GQVYAGLNTLYTE
+433 SQVYCGLNTLYTE
-446 INWFYCKDGSTNID
+446 VNWFYCKAGSTNID
-460 RLVSLNYDDGTWTT
+460 RIVTLNYDDITWTT
-474 SNLARTTYEDA
+474 GDLARTTYEDS

-494 KYETSLLPTVPVING
+494 KYDPTAIPTVPVING
-509 VTAGA
+509 ATAGA
-514 SYFFA
+514 SYYFI

-526 VLNLSTGV
+526 IINTGGTT
-534 ISTNAIS
+534 TNAIS
-541 CFIRSGDFEL
+541 AYIRSGDFEI
-551 DVEGNGEYFLKIR
+551 DQGGNGEYFLKIR

-583 RSYPAD
+583 RAYPAD
-589 TTVAKGETSI
+589 TTTAKGETFI

-617 RLASLRIESDAIDD
+617 RLASIKIDSDAIDD

-641 IQPDGRGGSFPQT
+641 IQQDGLGGSSPQT